1 MVRFGCTG
9 RWPWERNRIVM
20 SSLVRVFVVVA
31 GAAGLAACGSIG
43 SFDIGSGAS
52 RSGVAAA
59 LRLESD
65 PPGAEA
71 KTSVGPGCRTPCA
84 VNVPADREFTVTF
97 TLNGYVPV
105 TESVR
110 PVIPDDGRVDPEA
123 PTQPMVE
130 LQPNPV
136 YAALEPAPVAKQKG
150 KAKPRPRAEAPRPKQ
165 AARPATQTAEPAPAA
180 QPSQP
185 ATSPW
190 PAPAPSSTAWPAP
203 QAR

>member
-1 MVRFGCTG
+1 
-9 RWPWERNRIVM
+9 M
-20 SSLVRVFVVVA
+20 SSIVRVFVVVA

-43 SFDIGSGAS
+43 SFDLGSGAS
-52 RSGVAAA
+52 RSGVATA

-97 TLNGYVPV
+97 TLNGYMPA

-110 PVIPDDGRVDPEA
+110 PVLPDDGRIDTEA
-123 PTQPMVE
+123 PTQPVVE

-136 YAALEPAPVAKQKG
+136 YAALEPAPAAKQKG

-165 AARPATQTAEPAPAA
+165 ARPATQTAEPAPA

-185 ATSPW
+185 AASPW
-190 PAPAPSSTAWPAP
+190 PAPAQSSTAWPAP
-203 QAR
+203 QQAR